1 MKYDIG
7 KVPPTRSQI
16 SDQLRRSTENSEL
29 LSLYQ
34 LVYWTTQVIV
44 LAIFAAIV
52 IFADWSILK
61 GILLGSTTL
70 LWVMLFVMYSSF
82 IEDKKFRYTHEI
94 QIHHFIENSAL
105 ETAVFES
112 WGGRAPEVQRYVSV
126 VSDQGRS
133 LTFGEYLAIKDRIE
147 SLRDEAPDES
157 IMEMR
162 PISDPYH

>member
-7 KVPPTRSQI
+7 KVPPTRAQI
-16 SDQLRRSTENSEL
+16 SDQLRRSTEKSEL

-52 IFADWSILK
+52 IFAESSILK
-61 GILLGSTTL
+61 GVLLGTTTL

-94 QIHHFIENSAL
+94 QIHHYIENSAL

-112 WGGRAPEVQRYVSV
+112 WGGRALEVQRYVSV

-133 LTFGEYLAIKDRIE
+133 LTFGEYLAIKDRIQR
-147 SLRDEAPDES
+147 LRDEAPDEP